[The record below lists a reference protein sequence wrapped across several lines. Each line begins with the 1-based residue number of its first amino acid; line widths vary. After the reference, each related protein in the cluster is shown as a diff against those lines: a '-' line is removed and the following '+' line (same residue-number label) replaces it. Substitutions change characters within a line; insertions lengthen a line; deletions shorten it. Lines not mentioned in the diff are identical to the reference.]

1 MSAPQPK
8 RRPILVIGY
17 GSSLRCDDAIG
28 LWVAAQ
34 VARWHAPD
42 VVAMAVPQLL
52 PELAA
57 ALAEAR
63 AAIFVDAAAGRPG
76 GVRLTHIAPVD
87 HGHTLGHT
95 GSPAE
100 VLDLTRY
107 VYQTYPPSWCLSIP
121 VAELGFGQQ
130 LSAAALES
138 GRVGLEQIRG
148 LIARLREEACTSL
161 E

>member
-1 MSAPQPK
+1 MSAPQPD

-42 VVAMAVPQLL
+42 VVAMQAPQLL

-63 AAIFVDAAAGRPG
+63 AAIFVDAAVGGRA
-76 GVRLTHIAPVD
+76 GVRLSHVAPAE
-87 HGHTLGHT
+87 HGQALGHT

-100 VLDLTRY
+100 LLGLTRY
-107 VYQTYPPSWCLSIP
+107 LYQNYPASWCLSIP
-121 VAELGFGQQ
+121 VAELGLGQQ
-130 LSAAALES
+130 LSAEALAA
-138 GRVGLEQIRG
+138 GKVGLEQIRG
-148 LIARLREEACTSL
+148 LIARIREDACTSL

>member
-1 MSAPQPK
+1 MSALLPNS
-8 RRPILVIGY
+8 RPILVIGY

-34 VARWHAPD
+34 VEAWHAPD

-63 AAIFVDAAAGRPG
+63 AAIFVDAAAGGPA
-76 GVRLTHIAPVD
+76 GVRLSQIAPAE
-87 HGHTLGHT
+87 HGQALGHT

-100 VLDLTRY
+100 LLGLTHY
-107 VYQTYPPSWCLSIP
+107 VYQDHPASWCLSIP
-121 VAELGFGQQ
+121 VTELGFGQQ
-130 LSAAALES
+130 LSAAALAA
-138 GRVGLEQIRG
+138 GAVGLNQIRG
-148 LIARLREEACTSL
+148 LIARIREESCTS
-161 E
+161 